1 MATIS
6 AKEQAIKIFQSA
18 TPVIKIH
25 GVGGKQWKRNI
36 AKNPNDAR
44 IGPWLQGKYD
54 ILDEKVWRE
63 KGACLYLVAG
73 SDSNIRYV
81 GISRNGLKH
90 RWRTSP
96 AFDAVTMQKL
106 PHNQI
111 FHSQCWKNIER
122 ESLTNPN
129 ITFEIR
135 CISSQQIS
143 AMHNQLSPQISS
155 LVEAFKDDG
164 ESIVAG
170 IERWFCNGKAIDF
183 LSWNVAMTGR

>member
-1 MATIS
+1 MANIS
-6 AKEQAIKIFQSA
+6 AKEQAVKIFQSA

-96 AFDAVTMQKL
+96 AYDAVTMQKL
-106 PHNQI
+106 PDNQI

-143 AMHNQLSPQISS
+143 AMHNQLSPKISS
-155 LVEAFKDDG
+155 LVEAFRDDG

-170 IERWFCNGKAIDF
+170 IERWFCNGKSTDF

>member
-1 MATIS
+1 
-6 AKEQAIKIFQSA
+6 
-18 TPVIKIH
+18 
-25 GVGGKQWKRNI
+25 
-36 AKNPNDAR
+36 
-44 IGPWLQGKYD
+44 
-54 ILDEKVWRE
+54 
-63 KGACLYLVAG
+63 
-73 SDSNIRYV
+73 
-81 GISRNGLKH
+81 
-90 RWRTSP
+90 
-96 AFDAVTMQKL
+96 MQKL